1 MFQPWEGSPPDPRPR
16 AAHRPATAVAATAVA
31 ARAAL
36 TAIPI
41 ALSIALAACGPA
53 RMGAPVPRPFP
64 SPSAPAVDAAPDTHP
79 APAAAAPAAGADF
92 PLYLAMLEEVETG
105 GDCLARPPGGSAIG
119 CYQMTHAAL
128 RDVGFKNASG
138 DWLDNAWGVDS
149 DGEFQRNRRAQR
161 AAMLRYTTNNWL
173 QVEPCVRDVIGRTV
187 GGVTLD
193 QAALVSGAHLL
204 GASGLVRFVR
214 CGLRARC
221 VSPEAA
227 ASNGG
232 SRRLRANAVRRMR
245 AAYGLRVLAST
256 AGSGAR
262 CRLSG

>member
-1 MFQPWEGSPPDPRPR
+1 
-16 AAHRPATAVAATAVA
+16 
-31 ARAAL
+31 
-36 TAIPI
+36 
-41 ALSIALAACGPA
+41 
-53 RMGAPVPRPFP
+53 MGAPVPRPFP
-64 SPSAPAVDAAPDTHP
+64 SPSEA
-79 APAAAAPAAGADF
+79 APAAYAAPATVAPAAGADF

-119 CYQMTHAAL
+119 CYQMTRAAL
-128 RDVGFKNASG
+128 RDAGFRNASG

-149 DGEFQRNRRAQR
+149 DDDFQRNRPAQR
-161 AAMLRYTTNNWL
+161 AAMLRYTANNWL

-187 GGVTLD
+187 AGVTLD

-204 GASGLVRFVR
+204 GAAGLVRFVR

-232 SRRLRANAVRRMR
+232 RRRLRTNAMRRMR
-245 AAYGLRVLAST
+245 AAHGLRVLAST
-256 AGSGAR
+256 AGSGSR
-262 CRLSG
+262 CGLPG

>member
-1 MFQPWEGSPPDPRPR
+1 M
-16 AAHRPATAVAATAVA
+16 AVA

-36 TAIPI
+36 TAIPMAI
-41 ALSIALAACGPA
+41 SIALAACGPA

-64 SPSAPAVDAAPDTHP
+64 SPSAPEIDTAPDAHP
-79 APAAAAPAAGADF
+79 APAAAVAPAAAADF

-128 RDVGFKNASG
+128 RDVGFKNATG

-161 AAMLRYTTNNWL
+161 EAMLRYTANNWL
-173 QVEPCVRDVIGRTV
+173 QVAPCVKDLIGRTV
-187 GGVTLD
+187 GGVVLD

-256 AGSGAR
+256 AGSGSR

>member
-1 MFQPWEGSPPDPRPR
+1 M
-16 AAHRPATAVAATAVA
+16 AVALRLALAAIVVA
-31 ARAAL
+31 
-36 TAIPI
+36 I
-41 ALSIALAACGPA
+41 SIAFAACGPA
-53 RMGAPVPRPFP
+53 RTGAPVPRPFP
-64 SPSAPAVDAAPDTHP
+64 SPSGPAIDAPPETRRAG
-79 APAAAAPAAGADF
+79 AAAAPSGGADF

-105 GDCLARPPGGSAIG
+105 GNCLARPPGGSAIG

-128 RDVGFKNASG
+128 RDVGFKNAAG

-149 DGEFQRNRRAQR
+149 DAAFQRNRRAQR

-173 QVEPCVRDVIGRTV
+173 QVEPCVRDLIGRTV

-214 CGLRARC
+214 CGLRTRC

-227 ASNGG
+227 AANGG
-232 SRRLRANAVRRMR
+232 GRRLRANAVRRMR
-245 AAYGLRVLAST
+245 AAYGLRVLGST
-256 AGSGAR
+256 AGTGAR
-262 CRLSG
+262 CGLPG

>member
-1 MFQPWEGSPPDPRPR
+1 M
-16 AAHRPATAVAATAVA
+16 AVA
-31 ARAAL
+31 ARAAS

-41 ALSIALAACGPA
+41 AISIAFAACGPA
-53 RMGAPVPRPFP
+53 RTGAPVPRPFP
-64 SPSAPAVDAAPDTHP
+64 SPSGPAIDAAPETGP
-79 APAAAAPAAGADF
+79 ARAGAAPSGGADF

-128 RDVGFKNASG
+128 QDAGFKNAAG
-138 DWLDNAWGVDS
+138 DWLDNEWGVDS
-149 DGEFQRNRRAQR
+149 DAEFQRNRRAQR

-173 QVEPCVRDVIGRTV
+173 RVEPCVRDLIGRTV
-187 GGVTLD
+187 GGVVLD

-232 SRRLRANAVRRMR
+232 GRRLRSNAIRRMR

-256 AGSGAR
+256 ADSGSR

>member
-1 MFQPWEGSPPDPRPR
+1 M
-16 AAHRPATAVAATAVA
+16 AATA

-36 TAIPI
+36 TAVPI
-41 ALSIALAACGPA
+41 AISIALAACGPA

-64 SPSAPAVDAAPDTHP
+64 SPSGPVDAAPG
-79 APAAAAPAAGADF
+79 AYPAAAEPAGGADF

-128 RDVGFKNASG
+128 RDAGFKNASG

-149 DGEFQRNRRAQR
+149 DDDFQRSRPAQR

-173 QVEPCVRDVIGRTV
+173 RVEPCVRDLIGRTV
-187 GGVTLD
+187 AGVTLD

-232 SRRLRANAVRRMR
+232 NRRLRANAMRRMR

-256 AGSGAR
+256 AGSGSR
-262 CRLSG
+262 CGLSG

>member
-1 MFQPWEGSPPDPRPR
+1 MFQLWAGSLPDRRPR
-16 AAHRPATAVAATAVA
+16 SAHRPATAVAAMAAA

-36 TAIPI
+36 TAVPI
-41 ALSIALAACGPA
+41 AISIALAACGPA
-53 RMGAPVPRPFP
+53 RTGAPVPRPFP
-64 SPSAPAVDAAPDTHP
+64 SPSGPVDAAPDAHSDR
-79 APAAAAPAAGADF
+79 AAAAPAAGADF

-119 CYQMTHAAL
+119 CYQMTRAAL
-128 RDVGFKNASG
+128 RDAGFKNASG

-149 DGEFQRNRRAQR
+149 DGEFQRNRSAQR
-161 AAMLRYTTNNWL
+161 TAMLRYTTNNWL
-173 QVEPCVRDVIGRTV
+173 RVEPCVRDLIGRTV

-221 VSPEAA
+221 VSAEAA

-232 SRRLRANAVRRMR
+232 SRRLRANAMRRMR

-256 AGSGAR
+256 AGSGSR
-262 CRLSG
+262 CGLSG